1 MIERR
6 HRRAPKVSDAI
17 THFLEA
23 LCLKRGLE
31 AAALTTDDGL
41 LIAGVGHLDLEW
53 MGALGA
59 SSSKRSLDWEHRSL
73 HVSRFEVNDVPVCL
87 TTAGAPIRDDGA
99 VGSIMRIFAT

>member
-6 HRRAPKVSDAI
+6 TRRTPTITVAI
-17 THFLEA
+17 EHFLEA

-31 AAALTTDDGL
+31 AAALTTHDGL

-59 SSSKRSLDWEHRSL
+59 STSKRSIEWEARSL
-73 HVSRFEVNDVPVCL
+73 HVSRFEVNDMPMCL
-87 TTAGAPIRDDGA
+87 TTAGAPVRDDGA
-99 VGSIMRIFAT
+99 VGSIMRIFAA

>member
-6 HRRAPKVSDAI
+6 NRRTHKVTDAI
-17 THFLEA
+17 NHFLEA

-31 AAALTTDDGL
+31 AAALTTHDGF
-41 LIAGVGHLDLEW
+41 LIAGAGHLDVEW

-59 SSSKRSLDWEHRSL
+59 STSKRSIDWENHSL
-73 HVSRFEVNDVPVCL
+73 HVSRFEVNDMPMCL
-87 TTAGAPIRDDGA
+87 TTAGAPVRDDGA